1 MRKVRREEWGGV
13 MVLGMNVL
21 ELMVIL
27 LIQLIPFALVIVL
40 VVLAI
45 RWFIRQEREAK
56 RPELKAERAS
66 LGEVVRA
73 RREAC
78 GMTQELVAQKLGVS
92 RQAVGKWES
101 GKSEPSTTNLMA
113 LAELFGTDAAELLRE
128 VKR

>member
-1 MRKVRREEWGGV
+1 MGAI

-66 LGEVVRA
+66 LGEVIRA

-113 LAELFGTDAAELLRE
+113 IAELLGTDAAELLRE
-128 VKR
+128 VKS

>member
-1 MRKVRREEWGGV
+1 

-113 LAELFGTDAAELLRE
+113 LAELFGTDAAEFLRE

>member
-1 MRKVRREEWGGV
+1 MGDV
-13 MVLGMNVL
+13 MILGMNTL

-27 LIQLIPFALVIVL
+27 LIQLVPFALGIVL

-66 LGEVVRA
+66 LGEVIRA

>member
-1 MRKVRREEWGGV
+1 MGDV
-13 MVLGMNVL
+13 MVLGMNTL

-27 LIQLIPFALVIVL
+27 LIQLVPFALGIVL
-40 VVLAI
+40 VVFAI

-66 LGEVVRA
+66 LGEVIRA

-101 GKSEPSTTNLMA
+101 GKSEPSTTNLMV

>member
-1 MRKVRREEWGGV
+1 MGDV
-13 MVLGMNVL
+13 MLLGMNTL

-27 LIQLIPFALVIVL
+27 LIQLVPFALGIVL

-66 LGEVVRA
+66 LGEVIRA

>member
-1 MRKVRREEWGGV
+1 MGGV
-13 MVLGMNVL
+13 MLLGMNTL

-27 LIQLIPFALVIVL
+27 LIQLVPFALGIVL

>member
-1 MRKVRREEWGGV
+1 MGGV
-13 MVLGMNVL
+13 MLLGMNTL

-27 LIQLIPFALVIVL
+27 LIQLVPFALGIVL
-40 VVLAI
+40 VVLVI

-66 LGEVVRA
+66 LGEVIRA

-101 GKSEPSTTNLMA
+101 GKSEPSTTNLTA

>member
-1 MRKVRREEWGGV
+1 MGGV
-13 MVLGMNVL
+13 MLLGMNTL

-27 LIQLIPFALVIVL
+27 LIQLVPFALGIVL
-40 VVLAI
+40 VVLAT

-66 LGEVVRA
+66 LGEVIRA

>member
-1 MRKVRREEWGGV
+1 ML
-13 MVLGMNVL
+13 LGMNTL

-27 LIQLIPFALVIVL
+27 LIQLVPFTLGIVL

-56 RPELKAERAS
+56 RPELKAERTS
-66 LGEVVRA
+66 LGEVIRA

>member
-1 MRKVRREEWGGV
+1 ML
-13 MVLGMNVL
+13 LGMNVL

-66 LGEVVRA
+66 LGEVIRA
-73 RREAC
+73 HREAC

-101 GKSEPSTTNLMA
+101 GKFEPSTTNLMA
-113 LAELFGTDAAELLRE
+113 IAELLGTDAAELLRE

>member
-1 MRKVRREEWGGV
+1 MGGV

-66 LGEVVRA
+66 LGEVIRA

-113 LAELFGTDAAELLRE
+113 IAELFGTDAAELLRE
-128 VKR
+128 IKR

>member
-1 MRKVRREEWGGV
+1 MGDV
-13 MVLGMNVL
+13 MLLGMSGP

-27 LIQLIPFALVIVL
+27 LIQLFPFALGIVL

-66 LGEVVRA
+66 QGEVIRA

-113 LAELFGTDAAELLRE
+113 LAELLGTDAAELLHE

>member
-1 MRKVRREEWGGV
+1 MGAI

-66 LGEVVRA
+66 LGEVIRA

-113 LAELFGTDAAELLRE
+113 IAELLGTDAAELLRE
-128 VKR
+128 VNS

>member
-1 MRKVRREEWGGV
+1 MGGV
-13 MVLGMNVL
+13 MLLGMNTL

-27 LIQLIPFALVIVL
+27 LIQLVPFALGIVL
-40 VVLAI
+40 VVLVI

-66 LGEVVRA
+66 LGEVIRA

-113 LAELFGTDAAELLRE
+113 LAELFGTDVAELLRE

>member
-1 MRKVRREEWGGV
+1 MGDV
-13 MVLGMNVL
+13 MVLGMSRP

-66 LGEVVRA
+66 LGEVIRA

>member
-1 MRKVRREEWGGV
+1 MGDV

-66 LGEVVRA
+66 LGEVIRA

-113 LAELFGTDAAELLRE
+113 IAELLGTDAAELLRE
-128 VKR
+128 VKS

>member
-1 MRKVRREEWGGV
+1 MGGV
-13 MVLGMNVL
+13 MLLGMNTL

-27 LIQLIPFALVIVL
+27 LIQLVPFALGIVL

-66 LGEVVRA
+66 LGEVIRA

-101 GKSEPSTTNLMA
+101 RKSEPSTTNLMA

>member
-1 MRKVRREEWGGV
+1 MGGV

-66 LGEVVRA
+66 LGEVIRA

-113 LAELFGTDAAELLRE
+113 IAELLGTDAAELLRE

>member
-1 MRKVRREEWGGV
+1 MGGV
-13 MVLGMNVL
+13 MLLGMNTL

-27 LIQLIPFALVIVL
+27 LIQLVPFALGIVL
-40 VVLAI
+40 VVLVI

-66 LGEVVRA
+66 LGEVIRA

>member
-1 MRKVRREEWGGV
+1 MGGV

-66 LGEVVRA
+66 LGEVIRA

-128 VKR
+128 IKR

>member
-1 MRKVRREEWGGV
+1 MGGV

-27 LIQLIPFALVIVL
+27 LIQLIPFALGIVL

-66 LGEVVRA
+66 LGEVIRA
-73 RREAC
+73 HREAC

-113 LAELFGTDAAELLRE
+113 IAELLGTDAAELLRE
-128 VKR
+128 VKS

>member
-1 MRKVRREEWGGV
+1 MGGV
-13 MVLGMNVL
+13 MVLGMNTL

-27 LIQLIPFALVIVL
+27 LIQLVPFALGIVL

-45 RWFIRQEREAK
+45 KWFIRQEREAK

-66 LGEVVRA
+66 LGEVIRA

-92 RQAVGKWES
+92 RQAVGKWEL

>member
-1 MRKVRREEWGGV
+1 MGAIL
-13 MVLGMNVL
+13 VLGMNVL

-66 LGEVVRA
+66 LGEVIRA

-113 LAELFGTDAAELLRE
+113 IAELLGTDAAELLRE
-128 VKR
+128 VKS

>member
-1 MRKVRREEWGGV
+1 MGGV

-56 RPELKAERAS
+56 RPELKADRAS
-66 LGEVVRA
+66 LGEVIRA

>member
-1 MRKVRREEWGGV
+1 MGDV
-13 MVLGMNVL
+13 MVLGMNTL

-27 LIQLIPFALVIVL
+27 LIQLVPFALGIAL

-66 LGEVVRA
+66 LGEVIRA

>member
-1 MRKVRREEWGGV
+1 MGDV
-13 MVLGMNVL
+13 MLLGMNVL

-56 RPELKAERAS
+56 RPELKAPRAS
-66 LGEVVRA
+66 LGEVIRA

-113 LAELFGTDAAELLRE
+113 IAELLGTDAAELLRE
-128 VKR
+128 AKR

>member
-1 MRKVRREEWGGV
+1 MGDV
-13 MVLGMNVL
+13 MLLGMNVL

-66 LGEVVRA
+66 LGEVIRA

-128 VKR
+128 IKR

>member
-1 MRKVRREEWGGV
+1 MGDV
-13 MVLGMNVL
+13 MLLGMNVL

-66 LGEVVRA
+66 LGEVIRA
-73 RREAC
+73 HREAC

-113 LAELFGTDAAELLRE
+113 IAELLGTDAAELLRE

>member
-1 MRKVRREEWGGV
+1 MGAIMVR
-13 MVLGMNVL
+13 GMNVL

-66 LGEVVRA
+66 LGEVIRA

-113 LAELFGTDAAELLRE
+113 IAELLGTDAAELLRE
-128 VKR
+128 VKS

>member
-1 MRKVRREEWGGV
+1 MGV
-13 MVLGMNVL
+13 IMVLGMNVL

-27 LIQLIPFALVIVL
+27 PIRLVPFALVIVL

-66 LGEVVRA
+66 LGEVIRA
-73 RREAC
+73 HREVC

-113 LAELFGTDAAELLRE
+113 IAELLGTDAAELLRE

>member
-13 MVLGMNVL
+13 MLLGMNTL

-27 LIQLIPFALVIVL
+27 LIQLVPFALGIVL
-40 VVLAI
+40 VVLVI

-66 LGEVVRA
+66 LGEVIRA

-113 LAELFGTDAAELLRE
+113 LAELFGTDVAELLRE

>member
-1 MRKVRREEWGGV
+1 MGDV
-13 MVLGMNVL
+13 MVLGMSGP

-27 LIQLIPFALVIVL
+27 LIQLVPFALGIVL

-66 LGEVVRA
+66 LGEVIRA

>member
-1 MRKVRREEWGGV
+1 MGGV

-66 LGEVVRA
+66 LGEVIRA
-73 RREAC
+73 HREAC

-113 LAELFGTDAAELLRE
+113 IAELLGTDAAELLRE

>member
-1 MRKVRREEWGGV
+1 MGGV

-66 LGEVVRA
+66 LGEVIRA
-73 RREAC
+73 HRETC

-128 VKR
+128 IKR

>member
-1 MRKVRREEWGGV
+1 MGAI

-66 LGEVVRA
+66 LGEVIRA

-113 LAELFGTDAAELLRE
+113 IAELLGTDAAELLRE